1 MAENFLISRDRLA
14 EFLPDNDTLRRFEKL
29 FQVVGVDNPANF
41 TIIFQLLQELAV
53 DLGTSSSSAGA
64 TRDALAA
71 LSRDLDQIIS
81 APMSDMGRIDLI
93 GSIMEALE
101 SFIGTVDA
109 NAKQV
114 GDSLHALAR
123 AIEIATSN
131 PQFNMPRSFPVDY
144 IDFDQNP
151 AASAQVARVEWN
163 PTDDTLNIH
172 HSGDVTQQVGLETFA
187 RITNNAGFTIPNGSA
202 VGFDPVTDSF
212 VLFLADG
219 TQPPLT
225 IIGISTQEIL
235 NGAQGRITNWG
246 RVRNLDT
253 TGTPVGEVWAAGDI
267 LYTSTTIAGALTNV
281 KPTAPNVSLP
291 IAQVRVVDATIGQI
305 FVRPTIEQQLYY
317 GQFDKT
323 TDQVPTAANTAN
335 AITWSSALI
344 SSGISIGAPTSRIV
358 VANAGLYNFSASFQ
372 LTSGSASVKNVWIW
386 YRKNGT
392 DIANSALITSMDS
405 GTAIRVPSRTF
416 LISLVAGDY
425 VELMWAADDV
435 NVTLDAIPATAF
447 APAAPAALLSVNQEQ
462 Q

>member
-1 MAENFLISRDRLA
+1 MADNFLISRDRLQA
-14 EFLPDNDTLRRFEKL
+14 FLPDNDTLRRFEKL
-29 FQVVGVDNPANF
+29 FQEVNIDNPANI
-41 TIIFQLLQELAV
+41 TVIFRLLQELAIDV
-53 DLGTSSSSAGA
+53 GNASSSAMA
-64 TRDALAA
+64 VNDALAS
-71 LSRDLDQIIS
+71 LSRDLDHLIN
-81 APMSDMGRIDLI
+81 APMPDMGRLELIDSFMR
-93 GSIMEALE
+93 SIEAYVTRPG
-101 SFIGTVDA
+101 FV
-109 NAKQV
+109 
-114 GDSLHALAR
+114 
-123 AIEIATSN
+123 
-131 PQFNMPRSFPVDY
+131 MPRSFPVDY

-151 AASAQVARVEWN
+151 AHTDQVARIAWN

-172 HSGDVTQQVGLETFA
+172 HSGDVTQQVGLESYA

-225 IIGISTQEIL
+225 IIGIATQEIL

-246 RVRNLDT
+246 RVRDLDT
-253 TGTPVGEVWAAGDI
+253 TGTPVGEAWTAGDI

-291 IAQVRVVDATIGQI
+291 IAQVRVVSSTVGQI

-335 AITWSSALI
+335 AITWTSALI
-344 SSGISIGAPTSRIV
+344 SSGISIGTPTSRII

-372 LTSGSASVKNVWIW
+372 LTSGSASVKNVWLW
-386 YRKNGT
+386 FRKNGT

-405 GTAIRVPSRTF
+405 GSAIRAPSRSV
-416 LISLVAGDY
+416 LISLAAGDY
-425 VELMWAADDV
+425 VELMWAADDT

-447 APAAPAALLSVNQEQ
+447 APAAPAALLTINQEQ

>member
-1 MAENFLISRDRLA
+1 MADNDQFMIGRSSLA
-14 EFLPDNDTLRRFEKL
+14 KFLPDNDTIRRFEKL
-29 FQVVGVDNPANF
+29 FQAVSNSSPENLQ
-41 TIIFQLLQELAV
+41 IIFSRLDELLIGVGNADTKAIEV
-53 DLGTSSSSAGA
+53 D
-64 TRDALAA
+64 AA
-71 LSRDLDQIIS
+71 L
-81 APMSDMGRIDLI
+81 
-93 GSIMEALE
+93 
-101 SFIGTVDA
+101 
-109 NAKQV
+109 
-114 GDSLHALAR
+114 HAMAR
-123 AIEIATSN
+123 AIEIEFTN
-131 PQFNMPRSFPVDY
+131 PKFNLPRSFPVDY
-144 IDFDQNP
+144 LDFDQNP
-151 AASAQVARVEWN
+151 AHTDQVARIAWN

-172 HSGDVTQQVGLETFA
+172 HSGDVTQQVGLETYA
-187 RITNNAGFTIPNGSA
+187 RITNNAGFTIQNGEA
-202 VGFDPVTDSF
+202 IGFDPVTDSF

-225 IIGISTQEIL
+225 IIGIATQQIL

-246 RVRNLDT
+246 RVRDLDT

-291 IAQVRVVDATIGQI
+291 IAQVRVVDATVGQI

-372 LTSGSASVKNVWIW
+372 LTSGSASVKNVWLW
-386 YRKNGT
+386 YRKNGS
-392 DIANSALITSMDS
+392 DIANSALVTSMDS
-405 GTAIRVPSRTF
+405 GTAIRAPSRSL
-416 LISLVAGDY
+416 LISLSAGDY

-447 APAAPAALLSVNQEQ
+447 APAAPAALLTVNQEQ

>member
-1 MAENFLISRDRLA
+1 MVDFNISRDRLA
-14 EFLPDNDTLRRFEKL
+14 SFIKDNDTLRRFEKL
-29 FQVVGVDNPANF
+29 FQTVNVDNPANF
-41 TIIFQLLQELAV
+41 TVIFRLLQELAIDV
-53 DLGTSSSSAGA
+53 GSASSSAGA
-64 TRDALAA
+64 VRDALAT
-71 LSRDLDQIIS
+71 LSRDLDQLVN
-81 APMSDMGRIDLI
+81 APIPDLGRIDLVD
-93 GSIMEALE
+93 SIVQALND
-101 SFIGTVDA
+101 FIGTVDSKA
-109 NAKQV
+109 NQNA
-114 GDSLHALAR
+114 DALHALAR
-123 AIEIATSN
+123 STETDVTR
-131 PQFNMPRSFPVDY
+131 PGFVMPRSFPVDY

-151 AASAQVARVEWN
+151 AAAAQVARAEWN
-163 PTDDTLNIH
+163 STDDTLNIH

-212 VLFLADG
+212 VLFLGDG

-291 IAQVRVVDATIGQI
+291 IAQVRVVSSTVGQI

-323 TDQVPTAANTAN
+323 TDQVPTAVNTAN

-344 SSGISIGAPTSRIV
+344 ASGISIGAPTSRIV

-447 APAAPAALLSVNQEQ
+447 APAAPAALLTVNQEQ

>member
-1 MAENFLISRDRLA
+1 MAEFNISRDRLA
-14 EFLPDNDTLRRFEKL
+14 TFIKDNGTLRRFEKL
-29 FQVVGVDNPANF
+29 FQVVNVENPQNF
-41 TIIFQLLQELAV
+41 TIIFRLLEELSI
-53 DLGTSSSSAGA
+53 DIGTASSSAEA
-64 TRDALAA
+64 VRDDLAM

-81 APMSDMGRIDLI
+81 APMPDMGRIALI
-93 GSIMEALE
+93 DQLTQALNDFFGS
-101 SFIGTVDA
+101 VDA
-109 NAKQV
+109 KANQNA
-114 GDSLHALAR
+114 DALHALTR
-123 AIEIATSN
+123 STETDVTR
-131 PQFNMPRSFPVDY
+131 PGFTMPRSFPVDY

-163 PTDDTLNIH
+163 SIDDTLNIH

-225 IIGISTQEIL
+225 IIGIATQEIL

-246 RVRNLDT
+246 RVRDLDT
-253 TGTPVGEVWAAGDI
+253 TGTPVGEVWTAGDI

-291 IAQVRVVDATIGQI
+291 IAQVRVVSSTIGQI

-335 AITWSSALI
+335 AITWTGTLI
-344 SSGISIGAPTSRIV
+344 ASGISIGTPTSRIV
-358 VANAGLYNFSASFQ
+358 AANAGLYNFSASFQ
-372 LTSGSASVKNVWIW
+372 LTSGSASVKNVWLW
-386 YRKNGT
+386 FRKNGT

-405 GTAIRVPSRTF
+405 GSAIRAPSRSV
-416 LISLVAGDY
+416 LISLAAGDY
-425 VELMWAADDV
+425 VELMWAADDT
-435 NVTLDAIPATAF
+435 NVTLDAVPATAF
-447 APAAPAALLSVNQEQ
+447 SPAAPAALLTINQEQ

>member
-1 MAENFLISRDRLA
+1 MAENFNISRDRLA
-14 EFLPDNDTLRRFEKL
+14 AFIKDNDTLRRFEKL
-29 FQVVGVDNPANF
+29 FQIVNNDNPENF
-41 TIIFQLLQELAV
+41 TIIFQRLQELQVEIGNA
-53 DLGTSSSSAGA
+53 DSNAGQVN
-64 TRDALAA
+64 DALSALVRELDSTLMTAEAKSNRVADSLSA
-71 LSRDLDQIIS
+71 LSR
-81 APMSDMGRIDLI
+81 
-93 GSIMEALE
+93 SIQAAVTRP
-101 SFIGTVDA
+101 SFV
-109 NAKQV
+109 
-114 GDSLHALAR
+114 L
-123 AIEIATSN
+123 
-131 PQFNMPRSFPVDY
+131 PRSFPVDY

-151 AASAQVARVEWN
+151 AAAAQVARVEWN
-163 PTDDTLNIH
+163 SSDDTVNIH

-225 IIGISTQEIL
+225 IIGIATQEIL

-253 TGTPVGEVWAAGDI
+253 TGTPVGEVWGAGDI

-291 IAQVRVVDATIGQI
+291 IAQVRVVSSTIGQI

-323 TDQVPTAANTAN
+323 ADQVPSAANTAN
-335 AITWSSALI
+335 AITWTGALI
-344 SSGISIGAPTSRIV
+344 ASGISIGSPTSRIV

-392 DIANSALITSMDS
+392 DIANSALVTSMDS
-405 GTAIRVPSRTF
+405 GTAIRAPSRTF

-447 APAAPAALLSVNQEQ
+447 APAAPAALLTVNQEQ

>member
-1 MAENFLISRDRLA
+1 MADNFLISRDRLA
-14 EFLPDNDTLRRFEKL
+14 AFLPDNDTLRRFEKL
-29 FQVVGVDNPANF
+29 FQVVSIDNPQNF
-41 TIIFQLLQELAV
+41 TIIFRLLQELAI
-53 DLGTSSSSAGA
+53 DSGNAIASAGA
-64 TRDALAA
+64 ASDAMAA
-71 LSRDLDQIIS
+71 MSRDLDQLVN
-81 APMSDMGRIDLI
+81 APTADMGRIELI
-93 GSIMEALE
+93 DSITQILNNFMGA
-101 SFIGTVDA
+101 IDA
-109 NAKQV
+109 KANQNA
-114 GDSLHALAR
+114 DALHALTR
-123 AIEIATSN
+123 STEPDVTR
-131 PQFNMPRSFPVDY
+131 PGFVMPRSFPVDY

-151 AASAQVARVEWN
+151 AHADQVARIAWN

-225 IIGISTQEIL
+225 IIGIATQEIL

-246 RVRNLDT
+246 RVRDLDT
-253 TGTPVGEVWAAGDI
+253 TGTPVGEVWTAGDI

-291 IAQVRVVDATIGQI
+291 IAQVRVVSSTVGQI

-323 TDQVPTAANTAN
+323 TDQTPAVANTAY
-335 AITWSSALI
+335 AITWTSALI
-344 SSGISIGAPTSRIV
+344 SSGISIGTPTSRII

-372 LTSGSASVKNVWIW
+372 LTSGSASVKNVWLW
-386 YRKNGT
+386 FRKNGT

-405 GTAIRVPSRTF
+405 GSAIRAPSRSV
-416 LISLVAGDY
+416 LISLAAGDY
-425 VELMWAADDV
+425 VELMWAADDT

-447 APAAPAALLSVNQEQ
+447 APAAPAALLTINQEQ